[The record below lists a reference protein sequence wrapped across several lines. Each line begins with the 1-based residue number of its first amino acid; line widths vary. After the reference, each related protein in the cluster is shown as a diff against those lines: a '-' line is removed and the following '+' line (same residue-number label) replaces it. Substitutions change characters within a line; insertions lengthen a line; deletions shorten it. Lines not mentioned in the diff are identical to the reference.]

1 LLTHFDRLLFS
12 LAKGVPGHHWKKRR
26 DTDVRERHDPCVAKG
41 TRETLSQD
49 DAQILRLESPVIK
62 GHTGKVM
69 IVAPGSNGGA
79 LSVARLRD
87 QVAERISAFP
97 RLGQRVEEPRFGLGR
112 PAWVEAP
119 EVDLAWHVAEPGHA
133 DPLSD
138 EELRRAVGDLLSERL
153 DHTRPLWRL
162 DALPLTGER
171 LALVARVHHA
181 MADGVSV
188 IRLLAGLLWDDGE
201 QAPASGAGTATPDS
215 ERAARPKQADAR
227 EAREARTLVR
237 LPSAL
242 RRELRRGRDT
252 KLDQHIGPA
261 REVAWTSFPLERL
274 KRIEHDAAERVTVND
289 VVLAIVA
296 GGLRR
301 WLPQVG
307 GIADDLRVQCPVCL
321 HAREEDAGALG
332 NRDSFM
338 NLDLPIAESDPADR
352 LRVISTET
360 SERKLDHDADTLY
373 AFFHALGRFRPLYR
387 GVTRLTSGP
396 REFALSIS
404 NVPGPRQ
411 RPLMLGHA
419 VEHFSSF
426 AEPAD
431 RHALRVS
438 VVSLGGDL
446 AFGLCSDPDA
456 IPDLDGLREAL
467 ADSIDELEGAV

>member
-1 LLTHFDRLLFS
+1 MIPAMATGGREQLT
-12 LAKGVPGHHWKKRR
+12 
-26 DTDVRERHDPCVAKG
+26 
-41 TRETLSQD
+41 QD

-62 GHTGKVM
+62 GHTGKVL
-69 IVAPGSNGGA
+69 IVAPGSGGRA
-79 LSVARLRD
+79 LSVERLRE
-87 QVAERISAFP
+87 QVGERMAAFP

-112 PAWVEAP
+112 PAWVDAP
-119 EVDLAWHVAEPGHA
+119 EVDLTWHVAEPQHA

-162 DALPLTGER
+162 DALPLTGGR
-171 LALVARVHHA
+171 VALVGRIHHA
-181 MADGVSV
+181 MADGVSA
-188 IRLLAGLLWDDGE
+188 IRLIAGLLWDEDDQPSPASPARPA
-201 QAPASGAGTATPDS
+201 QAPAT
-215 ERAARPKQADAR
+215 
-227 EAREARTLVR
+227 EAREARVVVG
-237 LPSAL
+237 LPAAL

-274 KRIEHDAAERVTVND
+274 KRIEHGAAERVTVND
-289 VVLAIVA
+289 VVLAVVA

-321 HAREEDAGALG
+321 HAQEEDAGQLG

-338 NLDLPIAESDPADR
+338 NLDLPISEPDPATR
-352 LRVISTET
+352 LRMINTET

-396 REFALSIS
+396 REFALSVS

-411 RPLMLGHA
+411 RPLILGHA
-419 VEHFSSF
+419 VEQFSSF

-438 VVSLGGDL
+438 IISLGGEL

-456 IPDLDGLREAL
+456 ITDLDGLRGAL
-467 ADSIDELEGAV
+467 ADSIAELEVAV

>member
-1 LLTHFDRLLFS
+1 MIPAMPTDR
-12 LAKGVPGHHWKKRR
+12 
-26 DTDVRERHDPCVAKG
+26 RER
-41 TRETLSQD
+41 LSQD

-62 GHTGKVM
+62 GHTGKVL
-69 IVAPGSNGGA
+69 IAAPGSDGGA
-79 LSVARLRD
+79 LSVERLRD
-87 QVAERISAFP
+87 QVGERLAAFP
-97 RLGQRVEEPRFGLGR
+97 RLSQRVEEPRFGLGR
-112 PAWVEAP
+112 PVWVEAP
-119 EVDLAWHVAEPGHA
+119 EVDLVWHVAEPDHA

-171 LALVARVHHA
+171 VALVGRIHHA
-181 MADGVSV
+181 MADGVSA
-188 IRLLAGLLWDDGE
+188 IRLLAGLLWEKDDQPSPASPARPA
-201 QAPASGAGTATPDS
+201 QAPAT
-215 ERAARPKQADAR
+215 
-227 EAREARTLVR
+227 EAREARVLVR
-237 LPSAL
+237 LPAAL
-242 RRELRRGRDT
+242 RRELRPGRDT
-252 KLDQHIGPA
+252 KFDQHIGPA

-274 KRIEHDAAERVTVND
+274 KRIEHGAAEHVTVND
-289 VVLAIVA
+289 VVLAVVA

-321 HAREEDAGALG
+321 HAQEEDAGQLG

-338 NLDLPIAESDPADR
+338 NLDLPISEPDPAAR
-352 LRVISTET
+352 LRMINTET

-387 GVTRLTSGP
+387 GVTRVTSGP
-396 REFALSIS
+396 REFALSVS

-411 RPLMLGHA
+411 RPLILGHA
-419 VEHFSSF
+419 IEQFSSF

-438 VVSLGGDL
+438 VISLGGEL
-446 AFGLCSDPDA
+446 AFGLCSDPEAISGLDA
-456 IPDLDGLREAL
+456 LRGAL
-467 ADSIDELEGAV
+467 ADSIGELEVAV